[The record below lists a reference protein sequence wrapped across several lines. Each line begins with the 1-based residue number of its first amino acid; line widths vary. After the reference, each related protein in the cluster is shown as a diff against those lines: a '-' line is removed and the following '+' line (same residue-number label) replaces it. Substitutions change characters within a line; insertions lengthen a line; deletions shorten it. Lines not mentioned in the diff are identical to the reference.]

1 MIYFLKPGNEIK
13 QENLNNKTSVI
24 FTKCCY
30 KITPLPTTN
39 NLGQIIYT
47 TIPKKSRAVVVCPQ
61 WSVSRD
67 KTLQENISSKIF
79 RKLFIFAN
87 ISRVKVHIAIKHVQ
101 NKVESV
107 AF

>member
-1 MIYFLKPGNEIK
+1 MKY
-13 QENLNNKTSVI
+13 
-24 FTKCCY
+24 CY
-30 KITPLPTTN
+30 NSFPLPTTN

-61 WSVSRD
+61 RSVSGD
-67 KTLQENISSKIF
+67 KTLQENVSSKIF
-79 RKLFIFAN
+79 RQFFIFAN